1 MIIKLVQDIRKSLE
15 KDLYFAALISAIIL
29 PDICGKV
36 EFPEEKSSRKRYIL
50 WYDKEIGKYEKNPND
65 KVNMPYLSGE
75 VIYNLRCS
83 LLHEGNPNV
92 NNDKLNSDDK
102 IDHFSLV
109 IEKSKPF
116 DIYSDSSAIMDF
128 KKSNIRKYE
137 MNVRSICIKL
147 CNTAE
152 SYYKENK
159 DKFHFNYEIIDR
171 DETAPHFSPI
181 DMKNACEQLAKNNE
195 LR

>member
-1 MIIKLVQDIRKSLE
+1 MILKLVQDIRKSLE

-83 LLHEGNPNV
+83 LLHEGNP
-92 NNDKLNSDDK
+92 
-102 IDHFSLV
+102 
-109 IEKSKPF
+109 
-116 DIYSDSSAIMDF
+116 M
-128 KKSNIRKYE
+128 
-137 MNVRSICIKL
+137 
-147 CNTAE
+147 
-152 SYYKENK
+152 
-159 DKFHFNYEIIDR
+159 
-171 DETAPHFSPI
+171 
-181 DMKNACEQLAKNNE
+181 
-195 LR
+195 